1 MIYFIVNINII
12 NFKILFN
19 MSKIIQYSK
28 EFKQKKREISELS
41 PSIDKSKYRIVTKN
55 LVYIIGLS
63 ESIADKEILMNM
75 SILVNMEKF

>member
-1 MIYFIVNINII
+1 
-12 NFKILFN
+12 
-19 MSKIIQYSK
+19 MSKIIQFSK
-28 EFKQKKREISELS
+28 DQRQIKRESNQQS
-41 PSIDKSKYRIVTKN
+41 PIENKSNYRIIAKN